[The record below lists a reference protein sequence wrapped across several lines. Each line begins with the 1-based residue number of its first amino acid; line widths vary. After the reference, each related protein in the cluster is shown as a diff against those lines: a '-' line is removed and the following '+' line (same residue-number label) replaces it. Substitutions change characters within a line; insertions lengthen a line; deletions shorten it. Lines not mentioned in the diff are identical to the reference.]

1 MTAAASRIEA
11 VPTAAGGAPHVP
23 VLLEQVLA
31 LTAPEPGEVVV
42 DCTFG
47 AGGHAAA
54 LAARLGPTGEMIGI
68 DRDPEA
74 ARHFDALRASMPC
87 PARLE
92 RTDFATGL
100 ASLATQGTRAD
111 VVLMDLGLSSMQVDT
126 AERGFS
132 YSRQA
137 PLDMR
142 MDPALPVSAADLV
155 NGADEAHL
163 ARWFREYGDER
174 HARQIARAIARRR
187 AEQPIATTGDLV
199 EIIRGAVP
207 TPALFAGGHP
217 AKRVFQALRIQVN
230 DELGILERALPEAF
244 GLLRPGGRLAVIAFQ
259 SLKDRM
265 VKRFMRDRTRGCICP
280 PDLPVCGCGQSPE
293 GRMLTP
299 KAVKAVTAEIA
310 ANPRAHSARLRV
322 IRKAD
327 A

>member
-11 VPTAAGGAPHVP
+11 APAAAGGAPHVP
-23 VLLEQVLA
+23 VLLDQVLA
-31 LTAPEPGEVVV
+31 LTAPEPGETVV

-47 AGGHAAA
+47 AGGHASA
-54 LAARLGPTGEMIGI
+54 LAARVGPTGELIGI

-74 ARHFDALRASMPC
+74 ARHFQALMPAMPC
-87 PARLE
+87 PARLVHA
-92 RTDFATGL
+92 DFAAGL
-100 ASLATQGTRAD
+100 EEIADSGAKAD

-142 MDPALPVSAADLV
+142 MDPSLEVTAADLV
-155 NGADEAHL
+155 NEASEQDL
-163 ARWFREYGDER
+163 TRWFREYGEER
-174 HARQIARAIARRR
+174 YAKQIARAIVRRR
-187 AEQPIATTGDLV
+187 ADEPITTTGDLV
-199 EIIRGAVP
+199 EVIRGAVP

-217 AKRVFQALRIQVN
+217 AKRVFQALRIEVN
-230 DELGILERALPEAF
+230 DELGILERALPRAF
-244 GLLRPGGRLAVIAFQ
+244 DLLRPGGRLAVISFQ
-259 SLKDRM
+259 SLEDRM

-280 PDLPVCGCGQSPE
+280 PDMPVCGCGQSPE
-293 GRMLTP
+293 GRLVVP
-299 KAVKAVTAEIA
+299 KAVKAITAEVA

-322 IRKAD
+322 LRKAE

>member
-11 VPTAAGGAPHVP
+11 APAAAGGAPHVP
-23 VLLEQVLA
+23 VLLDQVLA
-31 LTAPEPGEVVV
+31 LTAPEPGETVV

-47 AGGHAAA
+47 AGGHASA
-54 LAARLGPTGEMIGI
+54 LAARVGPTGELIGI

-74 ARHFDALRASMPC
+74 ARHFQALMPAMPC
-87 PARLE
+87 PARLVHA
-92 RTDFATGL
+92 DFAAGL
-100 ASLATQGTRAD
+100 EEIADSGAKAD

-142 MDPALPVSAADLV
+142 MDPSLEVTAADLV
-155 NGADEAHL
+155 NEASEQDL
-163 ARWFREYGDER
+163 TRWFREYGEER
-174 HARQIARAIARRR
+174 YAKQIARAIVRRR
-187 AEQPIATTGDLV
+187 DEQPITTTGELV
-199 EIIRGAVP
+199 EVIRSAVP

-217 AKRVFQALRIQVN
+217 AKRVFQALRIEVN

-244 GLLRPGGRLAVIAFQ
+244 ALLRPGGRLAVISFQ
-259 SLKDRM
+259 SLEDRM

-280 PDLPVCGCGQSPE
+280 PDMPVCGCGQSPE
-293 GRMLTP
+293 GRMVVP
-299 KAVKAVTAEIA
+299 KAVKAVTAEVA

-322 IRKAD
+322 LRKAD

>member
-23 VLLEQVLA
+23 VLLDQVLA

-54 LAARLGPTGEMIGI
+54 LAARLGPTGELIGI

-92 RTDFATGL
+92 RTDF
-100 ASLATQGTRAD
+100 AD

-155 NGADEAHL
+155 NGADEADL

-187 AEQPIATTGDLV
+187 VEQPVVTTGDLV

-244 GLLRPGGRLAVIAFQ
+244 DLLRPGGRLAVIAFQ
-259 SLKDRM
+259 SLEDRM

>member
-1 MTAAASRIEA
+1 AHALLQGRFYVAAEDIRA
-11 VPTAAGGAPHVP
+11 VAKP
-23 VLLEQVLA
+23 VLRHRLITSFAAEADGV
-31 LTAPEPGEVVV
+31 TTVSWDWNMEM
-42 DCTFG
+42 
-47 AGGHAAA
+47 GGLGAA
-54 LAARLGPTGEMIGI
+54 LFGKKITEMVGN
-68 DRDPEA
+68 
-74 ARHFDALRASMPC
+74 
-87 PARLE
+87 
-92 RTDFATGL
+92 DFATGL
-100 ASLATQGTRAD
+100 ADLATQGTRAN

-155 NGADEAHL
+155 NGADEADL

-259 SLKDRM
+259 SLEDRM

>member
-1 MTAAASRIEA
+1 MTAAAPRIEA
-11 VPTAAGGAPHVP
+11 VPAAPGGAPHVP
-23 VLLEQVLA
+23 VLLDQVLA
-31 LTAPEPGEVVV
+31 LTAPEPGDRVV

-54 LAARLGPTGEMIGI
+54 LAARVGPTGELTGI

-74 ARHFDALRASMPC
+74 ARHFEALMGAMPC
-87 PARLE
+87 PARLV
-92 RTDFATGL
+92 RADFAAGLQDL
-100 ASLATQGTRAD
+100 ASEGAKTD
-111 VVLMDLGLSSMQVDT
+111 IILMDLGLSSMQVDT

-142 MDPALPVSAADLV
+142 MDPALEVTAADLV
-155 NGADEAHL
+155 NEASEQDL
-163 ARWFREYGDER
+163 TRWFREYGEER
-174 HARQIARAIARRR
+174 YAKQIARAIVRRR
-187 AEQPIATTGDLV
+187 DEQPITTTGDLV
-199 EIIRGAVP
+199 EVIRGAVP

-217 AKRVFQALRIQVN
+217 AKRVFQALRIEVN

-244 GLLRPGGRLAVIAFQ
+244 DLLAPGGRLAVISFQ
-259 SLKDRM
+259 SLEDRM

-280 PDLPVCGCGQSPE
+280 PDMPVCGCGQQPE
-293 GRMLTP
+293 GRMVTP
-299 KAVKAVTAEIA
+299 KAVKAITAEVA

>member
-23 VLLEQVLA
+23 VLLDQVLA
-31 LTAPEPGEVVV
+31 LTAPEPGETVV

-47 AGGHAAA
+47 AGGHASA
-54 LAARLGPTGEMIGI
+54 LAARVGPTGELIGI

-74 ARHFDALRASMPC
+74 ARHFQALMPGMPC
-87 PARLE
+87 PARLV
-92 RTDFATGL
+92 RADFAAGL
-100 ASLATQGTRAD
+100 EDIAASGAKAD
-111 VVLMDLGLSSMQVDT
+111 VILMDLGLSSMQVDT

-142 MDPALPVSAADLV
+142 MDPSLEVTAADLV
-155 NGADEAHL
+155 NEAAEQDL
-163 ARWFREYGDER
+163 TRWFREYGEER
-174 HARQIARAIARRR
+174 YAKQIARAIVRRR
-187 AEQPIATTGDLV
+187 AESPITTTGDLV
-199 EIIRGAVP
+199 EVIRGAVP

-217 AKRVFQALRIQVN
+217 AKRVFQALRIEVN
-230 DELGILERALPEAF
+230 DELGILERALPRAF
-244 GLLRPGGRLAVIAFQ
+244 DLLRPGGRLAVISFQ
-259 SLKDRM
+259 SLEDRM

-280 PDLPVCGCGQSPE
+280 PDMPVCGCGQSPE
-293 GRMLTP
+293 GRLVVP
-299 KAVKAVTAEIA
+299 KAVKAVTAEVA

-322 IRKAD
+322 LRKAG

>member
-1 MTAAASRIEA
+1 MTAAASRIESA
-11 VPTAAGGAPHVP
+11 PAAAGGAPHVP
-23 VLLEQVLA
+23 VLLDQVLA
-31 LTAPEPGEVVV
+31 LTAPEPGETVV

-47 AGGHAAA
+47 AGGHAVA
-54 LAARLGPTGEMIGI
+54 LAARIGPTGELIGI

-74 ARHFDALRASMPC
+74 GRHFDALRAAMPC
-87 PARLE
+87 PARLV
-92 RTDFATGL
+92 RADFATGL
-100 ASLATQGTRAD
+100 QDLAASGATTD

-142 MDPALPVSAADLV
+142 MDPALEVTAADLV
-155 NGADEAHL
+155 NEASESDL
-163 ARWFREYGDER
+163 TRWFREYGEER
-174 HARQIARAIARRR
+174 YAKQIARAIVRRR
-187 AEQPIATTGDLV
+187 DEQPIATTGELV
-199 EIIRGAVP
+199 EVIRSAVP

-217 AKRVFQALRIQVN
+217 AKRVFQALRIEVN

-244 GLLRPGGRLAVIAFQ
+244 ALLRPGGRLAVISFQ
-259 SLKDRM
+259 SLEDRM

-280 PDLPVCGCGQSPE
+280 PDMPVCGCGQSPE
-293 GRMLTP
+293 GRMVVP
-299 KAVKAVTAEIA
+299 KAVKAVTAEVA

-322 IRKAD
+322 LRKAD